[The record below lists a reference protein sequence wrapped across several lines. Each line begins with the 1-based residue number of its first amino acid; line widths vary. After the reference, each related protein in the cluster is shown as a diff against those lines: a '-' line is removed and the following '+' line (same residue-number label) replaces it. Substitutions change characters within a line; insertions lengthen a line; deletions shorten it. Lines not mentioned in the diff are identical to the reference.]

1 MTFPYFDIRWVL
13 LLVPLVAA
21 LVVAGM
27 VMAQRRRDRRLEGLA
42 GGGLVRRLVP
52 ASVLRR
58 NWWRAPLLASAVALA
73 TVAFAGPRWGLEQ
86 AVVRGEGADIVLAL
100 DASLSMLAPDDRPN
114 RLERMKQ
121 EARRL
126 VALSGGDRFGVLAF
140 AGRSYILTP
149 LTVDRGALELYL
161 DNLDPGVVG
170 QPGSSI
176 ARTIRQGTDL
186 LMATPTGSDRAIV
199 VMSDGEAHEPVEDIV
214 AAAQRAA
221 QEGIMVITVGFGTE
235 QGGNIP
241 RPASGGGTVLH
252 RDQDGQVVVTRY
264 SPETLQAIAQAGN
277 GVFIASGETDKAT
290 RVRQAMAS
298 LRREVRQTQA
308 GADMRSRFQLFL
320 IPAMLLVMLDTLLT
334 ERRGR
339 TRGRRARGLR
349 NSPARAT
356 VAALLAVLM
365 LLAPRPALADDFREG
380 ERHFA
385 AGRYLEAA
393 AAYNR
398 LIRRGDASPQVL
410 YNYGTALMAA
420 GRGDQAI
427 EPLERAAN
435 AGDADLRYR
444 ALFNLGLLYLERGRG
459 LEGEAAEQGYA
470 AAVEAYRR
478 ALRVTPSDP
487 DAKWNYELALR
498 EQRQAGG
505 GGGGAGE
512 QQPQQQDPRT
522 GQAESPTPRP
532 SGGIDQ
538 QQAEQILESA
548 ARDESEVQARRQ
560 REGRSAPPVGGRD
573 W

>member
-1 MTFPYFDIRWVL
+1 MTFPYFDMRWVL
-13 LLVPLVAA
+13 LLVPLVAGLA
-21 LVVAGM
+21 VAG
-27 VMAQRRRDRRLEGLA
+27 VVLAQRRRDRRLERLA
-42 GGGLVRRLVP
+42 GGGLLRRLVP

-58 NWWRAPLLASAVALA
+58 SWWRAPLLASALVLA
-73 TVAFAGPRWGLEQ
+73 VVAFAGPRWGLEQ

-126 VALSGGDRFGVLAF
+126 VAISGGDRFGVLAF

-199 VMSDGEAHEPVEDIV
+199 VMSDGEAHEPVDDII
-214 AAAQRAA
+214 AAAQRAS

-235 QGGNIP
+235 QGDNIP
-241 RPASGGGTVLH
+241 RPASGGGTVAH
-252 RDQDGQVVVTRY
+252 RDQDGQLVVTRY
-264 SPETLQAIAQAGN
+264 SPEALQAIAQAGN

-290 RVRQAMAS
+290 RVRQAMTS
-298 LRREVRQTQA
+298 MRREVRQTQA

-320 IPAMLLVMLDTLLT
+320 LPALLLVMLDTLLT

-339 TRGRRARGLR
+339 TRGRDRRGR
-349 NSPARAT
+349 NSPARAS

-398 LIRRGDASPQVL
+398 LIRRGDATPQVL

-435 AGDADLRYR
+435 AADADLRYR
-444 ALFNLGLLYLERGRG
+444 AMFNLGLLYLERGRA

-478 ALRVTPSDP
+478 ALRVSPADL

-512 QQPQQQDPRT
+512 QQPQQQDPSA
-522 GQAESPTPRP
+522 GQAEAPTPRP
-532 SGGIDQ
+532 AGGIDQ

-560 REGRSAPPVGGRD
+560 REGRSAPPAGGRD